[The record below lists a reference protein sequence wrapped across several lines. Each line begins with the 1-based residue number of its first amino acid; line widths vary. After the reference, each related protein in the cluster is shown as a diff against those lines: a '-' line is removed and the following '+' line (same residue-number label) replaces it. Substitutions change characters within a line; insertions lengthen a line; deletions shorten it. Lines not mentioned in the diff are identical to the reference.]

1 MSREAT
7 GRSKGARRGQRD
19 HPRKCQEQALSVE
32 PAGRTMR
39 DEKRITSWK
48 GRTGG
53 QVRVRVKGVEV
64 SLGKMP
70 SVMVD
75 EH

>member
-1 MSREAT
+1 M
-7 GRSKGARRGQRD
+7 
-19 HPRKCQEQALSVE
+19 E

>member
-1 MSREAT
+1 MKPLAEAWGQEGGRGT
-7 GRSKGARRGQRD
+7 VQGGVRSKPWAYSVGQ
-19 HPRKCQEQALSVE
+19 
-32 PAGRTMR
+32 AGRTMR

-75 EH
+75 ER